1 MKLIQLKC
9 PNCGAKL
16 DIDINDKKMYCHYCG
31 QKMIIDY
38 EQMSKFYIEKENTKQ
53 EQEKTKRVQIE
64 MDYKKKRLN
73 LISIFCYVIIIVGV
87 ILGSIFLLSQRCMIK
102 KPTKQTSGN
111 QEYETEKNNNTQ
123 TTTKRYS
130 VEEENSNDSIVTTA
144 SKNVTKESITETVS
158 EIPNDFDLS
167 IASFDGS
174 DFDEIY
180 KDGTYKIGT
189 DMPVGKYG
197 AFNNGHG
204 TGYANLYSD
213 SNKTETLEGSGWSNY
228 FCFVNVQE
236 GQLLEIKGL
245 TLVPYACIEAKGLEN
260 FGIFM
265 GGSTLPVGEYY
276 LTKLDT
282 SKSGLYSIYSDTT
295 ESDVIEFN
303 YYAESAFLTV
313 QEGEIVV
320 LQNTKAVKAPEN
332 PVNTNTISKDAFE
345 TVYTQNMYRVGID
358 IEAGIY
364 VAYGPQKWTAEI
376 NIKKDSRA
384 TKDITRNCLNCCS
397 ILQLE
402 KGIVDVRQEA
412 YLVKYEDIEAMPAD
426 VTGICKVGEDIDV
439 GEYKVIPDASD
450 NSHYWAIYD
459 NDTLLLNKQN
469 YINGNDY
476 VTLNENQIFII
487 QNATYEAQ

>member
-9 PNCGAKL
+9 PNCGGKL
-16 DIDINDKKMYCHYCG
+16 DIDIDDKKMYCPYCG
-31 QKMIIDY
+31 QKMMIDY

-64 MDYKKKRLN
+64 TDYKKKRLN
-73 LISIFCYVIIIVGV
+73 LISILCYVVIIVGI
-87 ILGSIFLLSQRCMIK
+87 ILGSIFVLSQRYMK
-102 KPTKQTSGN
+102 KNPTKQTSSN
-111 QEYETEKNNNTQ
+111 QEYETEKNNDTQ
-123 TTTKRYS
+123 TTTKRSS
-130 VEEENSNDSIVTTA
+130 VEEENNNDSTVTTTY
-144 SKNVTKESITETVS
+144 KNVTKEPVTEIAS

-180 KDGTYKIGT
+180 KDGTYKIGI
-189 DMPVGKYG
+189 DMPAGKYG

-228 FCFVNVQE
+228 FCFVTAQE
-236 GQLLEIKGL
+236 GQLLEIRGL
-245 TLVPYACIEAKGLEN
+245 TLVPYASIEAKGPEN
-260 FGIFM
+260 FGIFT

-282 SKSGLYSIYSDTT
+282 NKSGLYSIYSDTT

-303 YYAESAFLTV
+303 YYVESAFLTV

-332 PVNTNTISKDAFE
+332 PVNTNTVSKDAFE

-376 NIKKDSRA
+376 NIKKDSCA
-384 TKDITRNCLNCCS
+384 TKNITKNYLNCCS

-402 KGIVDVRQEA
+402 NGIVDVRQEA
-412 YLVKYEDIEAMPAD
+412 YLVKYEDIKVMPAD
-426 VTGICKVGEDIDV
+426 VTGIYKVGEDIDV

-459 NDTLLLNKQN
+459 NNTLLLNKQN

-476 VTLNENQIFII
+476 VTLDENQIFII